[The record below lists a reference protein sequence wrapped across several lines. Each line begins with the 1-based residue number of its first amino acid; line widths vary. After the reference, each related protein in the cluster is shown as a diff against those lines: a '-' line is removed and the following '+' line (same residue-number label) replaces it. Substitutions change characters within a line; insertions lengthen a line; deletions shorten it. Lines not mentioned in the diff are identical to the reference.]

1 MSDPPLHIHYPGD
14 AGPIVSSARQ
24 PSSTKRNVNTYYYV
38 AESVFRGCRSKIRL
52 NQPAQHQNWGPETG
66 FRPIFL
72 QFPPGLRIDS
82 TMGGFRNLISLTYAQ
97 KLSLVAAIPLLAAVT
112 AIALVVAYQS
122 RATAEREIQALE
134 QRLIEAKKEELRN
147 YVTQARNGF
156 AYIYGRASPD
166 DQVAKTLVT
175 QILSA
180 MIYGKDGFFFVYDY
194 DGNNLV
200 SPRQTEFINRNW
212 ADLTDSDGTPIVDE
226 FITLARQGAGWHSFM
241 WQKPS
246 TGEEAQM
253 IAYVVGLQDWR
264 WVVGTGVFIDDIVA
278 TVANARAEVEARVQ
292 RTFLYIGGIVLAA
305 MLVVFASGM
314 LLNFR
319 ERRLADAKLKE
330 LTQRVLDT
338 QEEERGR
345 VARELHDGISQIL
358 VGVRYALDNARRR
371 LGRGENAAAQEP
383 LQKGIDNLG
392 TAITEVRRISRDLR
406 PGVLDDLGLGPALKA
421 LTDDF
426 RERTGIETE
435 FSTVVFRNR
444 LDQDSKIALYRIAQ
458 EALTNIERHSGA
470 TRVTIDLRGHKKGA
484 TMRVTD
490 NGHGLRSEPGHVS
503 AGIGLRNMQER
514 IEQLDGTLRILS
526 SRGGTAIE
534 VSLPLSHML
543 PPQEDPTPKRK
554 AGF

>member
-1 MSDPPLHIHYPGD
+1 M
-14 AGPIVSSARQ
+14 R
-24 PSSTKRNVNTYYYV
+24 
-38 AESVFRGCRSKIRL
+38 
-52 NQPAQHQNWGPETG
+52 
-66 FRPIFL
+66 
-72 QFPPGLRIDS
+72 GLR
-82 TMGGFRNLISLTYAQ
+82 TLISLTYGQ
-97 KLSLVAAIPLLAAVT
+97 KLSLVAAIPLVLAVA
-112 AIALVVAYQS
+112 AIALFVTYEA

-134 QRLIEAKKEELRN
+134 GRLIEAKKQELRN

-156 AYIYGRASPD
+156 AYIYGRATPD
-166 DQVAKTLVT
+166 DQVAQNLVK

-200 SPRQTEFINRNW
+200 SPRQTQFINRNW
-212 ADLTDSDGTPIVDE
+212 EGLTDSDGTPIVEE
-226 FITLARQGAGWHSFM
+226 FIRLARQGAGWHSFM
-241 WQKPS
+241 WEKPS

-264 WVVGTGVFIDDIVA
+264 WAVGTGVFIDDVVA
-278 TVANARAEVEARVQ
+278 TVANARAEVESRVQ
-292 RTFLYIGGIVLAA
+292 RTFAYIGGIVLAA
-305 MLVVFASGM
+305 VLIVFASGM
-314 LLNFR
+314 LLNVR

-330 LTQRVLDT
+330 LTQRVFDA

-345 VARELHDGISQIL
+345 VARELHDGISQML
-358 VGVRYALDNARRR
+358 VGVRYALDNASRR
-371 LGRGENAAAQEP
+371 LSRGDDAGAQAP
-383 LQKGIDNLG
+383 LHSGIDHLG

-426 RERTGIETE
+426 RDRTGIETE

-470 TRVTIDLRGHKKGA
+470 THVTIDLRGHKKGA
-484 TMRVTD
+484 TLRITD
-490 NGHGLRSEPGHVS
+490 NGRGLRSAPGKTS

-514 IEQLDGTLRILS
+514 VEQLDGTLRILS
-526 SRGGTAIE
+526 SRPPRSGTVIE
-534 VSLPLSHML
+534 VSIPLSHLL
-543 PPQEDPTPKRK
+543 PPREDATPNRK
-554 AGF
+554 AGT